1 MLEKDNLENAT
12 TYCEGMGQHNI
23 MEQGEKKESPPKNQL
38 GCNDQFQQKLPK
50 SYGEPLRKTFNEDL
64 WKRKMQIN

>member
-1 MLEKDNLENAT
+1 
-12 TYCEGMGQHNI
+12 

>member
-1 MLEKDNLENAT
+1 MLGKDNLENAT
-12 TYCEGMGQHNI
+12 TYCEGMGWHNI
-23 MEQGEKKESPPKNQL
+23 MEQGKKKGISTKNQH
-38 GCNDQFQQKLPK
+38 GRNDQFQQKLPK